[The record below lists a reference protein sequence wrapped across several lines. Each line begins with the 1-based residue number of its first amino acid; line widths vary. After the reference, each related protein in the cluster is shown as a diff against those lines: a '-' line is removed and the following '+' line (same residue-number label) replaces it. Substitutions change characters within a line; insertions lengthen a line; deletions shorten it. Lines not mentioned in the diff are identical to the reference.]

1 MTENDKRNLT
11 VEGFTFPS
19 EGDAELAR
27 QETLKVDYL
36 EKRMNYKLP
45 ENMLAVY
52 NKVLENK
59 LIRTPVG
66 WNYLRNMQ
74 IRMIE
79 AGIKPEQI
87 QPIPLFGVFEPRIYN
102 DEGTGVVK
110 QKIKTNRKKEKTEL
124 EKIRAWFQTAVMIIL
139 ILIILTV
146 AMFFIMLQSDSPN
159 IVNYEKAIL
168 NKYSAWEQEL
178 TDREHAVREKES
190 QYR

>member
-1 MTENDKRNLT
+1 MTENDKNNLI
-11 VEGFTFPS
+11 VEGFAFPS

-27 QETLKVDYL
+27 QETQKVDYL

-66 WNYLRNMQ
+66 WNYLRNIQ
-74 IRMIE
+74 VRMIA

-87 QPIPLFGVFEPRIYN
+87 QPIPLFGVFETRIHN
-102 DEGTGVVK
+102 DESAGVAK
-110 QKIKTNRKKEKTEL
+110 QKIKSNKKKEKTEL
-124 EKIRAWFQTAVMIIL
+124 EKIRARFQAAAVLIL
-139 ILIILTV
+139 ILVILAA
-146 AMFFIMLQSDSPN
+146 AMFLIMLQSDSPN

-178 TDREHAVREKES
+178 TDREHAVREKEN